1 MADITDFVNFD
12 LLLTAAPGGYRVRV
26 VDSPAGEATGGFA
39 LPFSNLELE
48 NLILR
53 LNQRSAG
60 MRRLESPELG
70 VARTFGTTL
79 FGAVFAGDVGV
90 CWQNSRSVVAQQDR
104 HLRLRLRLSDTP
116 ELLDLPWELLFDPA
130 SDRFVAL
137 SSHSPL
143 VRFLDVPGVVGSAA
157 LAAPLRILTLFASP
171 ADSIPLDIEKEWQRL
186 TAALRDQIERGAVV
200 IDRVP
205 APTLSALQRTLRR
218 ADYHVFHFV
227 GHGGYDERAQDGVL
241 VFADESG
248 ASQLVTGQYLG
259 ALLHDERSLR
269 LAVLN
274 ACDGARTSRTD
285 PFAGVGQSLLRQG
298 IPAVIAMQFAIS
310 DAAAT
315 VFAHEFYAA
324 TADGY
329 ALEAALTE
337 ARKAMFAQQQGVEWA
352 TPVLYT
358 RTDETHLFDRAALNP
373 PAEEP
378 GRESAKQNHTVSAVS
393 PTLSTSSRQ
402 TSSWRK
408 SSMAGIAVL
417 ALLAIMVFG
426 LLFLNDGATAPT
438 PTPTLAPLASEADT
452 PKIAT
457 PPRTPVTTL
466 TAPAEST
473 FVYDFADGA
482 ADGWTGSSNY
492 WRVVEDEE
500 GRYVY
505 QAQAPADLIVSSEPP
520 DKATLALWRDYAVE
534 MKVRVLQPTDHPD
547 FADMWV
553 SMRAAYQPKVGC
565 EVYHFFASFGREF
578 GLISPAGDD
587 DICPFERLVKADLPL
602 SINTWAALRL
612 ETRGDVLTMWV
623 DGQEALSA
631 TDDRVDAG
639 YFYLNVAYDAVVQF
653 ADIRVYQILE

>member
-12 LLLTAAPGGYRVRV
+12 LLLTAAPGGYRARV
-26 VDSPAGEATGGFA
+26 VDSPAGEATSSFT
-39 LPFSNLELE
+39 LPFSDLEVE

-53 LNQRSAG
+53 LTQRSAG
-60 MRRLESPELG
+60 MRRLESVEVG

-79 FGAVFAGDVGV
+79 FGAVFACDVGV
-90 CWQNSRSVVAQQDR
+90 CWQKSRSIVAQQDR
-104 HLRLRLRLSDTP
+104 HLRVRLRLSDTP

-143 VRFLDVPGVVGSAA
+143 VRYLEVTGVAESAA
-157 LAAPLRILTLFASP
+157 LAAPLRILALLASP
-171 ADSIPLDIEKEWQRL
+171 ADHVPLDIEQEWQRL
-186 TAALRDQIERGAVV
+186 NAALADQLERGAVV
-200 IDRVP
+200 LDRVP
-205 APTLSALQRTLRR
+205 TPTLSALQRALRR

-241 VFADESG
+241 VFADENG

-310 DAAAT
+310 DGAAT

-358 RTDETHLFDRAALNP
+358 RTDETHLFDRAASNP
-373 PAEEP
+373 
-378 GRESAKQNHTVSAVS
+378 SASTLAANQQSEAVS
-393 PTLSTSSRQ
+393 STLPTRQ
-402 TSSWRK
+402 RAAMRG
-408 SSMAGIAVL
+408 MALVAIGVL
-417 ALLAIMVFG
+417 ALLAVVALWWLAGRSQPASPMRTPAPLV
-426 LLFLNDGATAPT
+426 GAT
-438 PTPTLAPLASEADT
+438 ET
-452 PKIAT
+452 PKVAT
-457 PPRTPVTTL
+457 PPRTPSATRTP
-466 TAPAEST
+466 PATVQE
-473 FVYDFADGA
+473 FVYDFADGS
-482 ADGWTGSSNY
+482 ADGWTGSPQY

-505 QAQAPADLIVSSEPP
+505 QGQGTSDLIVSTEPP

-534 MKVRVLQPTDHPD
+534 MKVRVLQPTEHPD
-547 FADMWV
+547 YADMWV
-553 SMRAAYQPKVGC
+553 SMRAAYEPKAGC
-565 EVYHFFASFGREF
+565 DVYHFFASFGRKF
-578 GLISPAGDD
+578 GLISPAGDEAT
-587 DICPFERLVKADLPL
+587 CPFEQLVDVDLPL
-602 SINTWAALRL
+602 SLSNWTTLRF
-612 ETRGDVLTMWV
+612 ETRGDQLTMWV
-623 DGQEALSA
+623 DGEEVLRV

-639 YFYLNVAYDAVVQF
+639 YFYLNVAYDAIVQF
-653 ADIRVYQILE
+653 ADIRAYQATAS

>member
-12 LLLTAAPGGYRVRV
+12 LLLTAAPGGYRARV
-26 VDSPAGEATGGFA
+26 VDSPAGEAASSFT
-39 LPFSNLELE
+39 LPFSDLEVE

-53 LNQRSAG
+53 LTQRSAG
-60 MRRLESPELG
+60 MRRLESAEVG
-70 VARTFGTTL
+70 VARTFRTTL

-90 CWQNSRSVVAQQDR
+90 CWQKSRSVVAQQDR

-143 VRFLDVPGVVGSAA
+143 VRYLEVPGVAESAA
-157 LAAPLRILTLFASP
+157 LAVPLRILALLASP
-171 ADSIPLDIEKEWQRL
+171 ADHLPLDIEREWQRL
-186 TAALRDQIERGAVV
+186 NAALADRIERGAVV
-200 IDRVP
+200 LDRVP
-205 APTLSALQRTLRR
+205 APTLSALQRALRR

-241 VFADESG
+241 VFADEHG

-259 ALLHDERSLR
+259 ALLHDERALR

-310 DAAAT
+310 DGAAT

-358 RTDETHLFDRAALNP
+358 RTDQTHLFDRATESLPASALNRNQDTQSRAVSRTP
-373 PAEEP
+373 PASP
-378 GRESAKQNHTVSAVS
+378 HGR
-393 PTLSTSSRQ
+393 PTTRMLTFV
-402 TSSWRK
+402 
-408 SSMAGIAVL
+408 GIGVL
-417 ALLAIMVFG
+417 ALLAAMTLWWLV
-426 LLFLNDGATAPT
+426 LRNEATAPT
-438 PTPTLAPLASEADT
+438 ATPAPLASATDT
-452 PKIAT
+452 PKAAT
-457 PPRTPVTTL
+457 PPSTPAIVQ
-466 TAPAEST
+466 E
-473 FVYDFADGA
+473 FIYDFADGS
-482 ADGWTGSSNY
+482 ADGWTGSSSY
-492 WRVVEDEE
+492 WRVVTDEE

-505 QAQAPADLIVSSEPP
+505 QGQAPADLDVASEPP
-520 DKATLALWRDYAVE
+520 DKATLASWRDYAVE
-534 MKVRVLQPTDHPD
+534 MKVRVLQPTEHPD

-553 SMRAAYQPKVGC
+553 SMRAAYEPKVGC
-565 EVYHFFASFGREF
+565 EVYHFFASFGRQF
-578 GLISPAGDD
+578 GTISPAGDD
-587 DICPFERLVKADLPL
+587 DICPFKRLVNVDLPL
-602 SINTWAALRL
+602 SVGRWTTLRV
-612 ETRGDVLTMWV
+612 ETHGDQLTMWV
-623 DGQEALSA
+623 DGEEVLRA

-639 YFYLNVAYDAVVQF
+639 YFYLNVAYDAIVQF
-653 ADIRVYQILE
+653 ADIRAYQVTE